1 MNNALI
7 HKRQLK
13 NYLWLVSNT
22 NKNYLCAYFQ
32 FANSF
37 PASQAHVSC
46 MVIQITL
53 RFQELCCQL
62 LCMLCL
68 LTYFQHISA
77 RHSHAELIVI
87 QIKWGAVPLMKWNT
101 VHVRFWEKKCRS
113 WSCAI
118 ICASYIL
125 WVIFSDRQCFSV
137 HPTCIIP
144 CRHVSYLLRF
154 CSSLQCSIGIDVVKY

>member
-32 FANSF
+32 FPNSF

-87 QIKWGAVPLMKWNT
+87 QIKCRSCSLNEMKHSSRAFLRKKNAGAGAVLSF
-101 VHVRFWEKKCRS
+101 VHLTFFE
-113 WSCAI
+113 
-118 ICASYIL
+118 
-125 WVIFSDRQCFSV
+125 
-137 HPTCIIP
+137 
-144 CRHVSYLLRF
+144 
-154 CSSLQCSIGIDVVKY
+154 

>member
-22 NKNYLCAYFQ
+22 NKNYLCAYFR

-87 QIKWGAVPLMKWNT
+87 QIK
-101 VHVRFWEKKCRS
+101 CRS
-113 WSCAI
+113 CSLNEMKHSSRAFLRKKMQELELCYHL
-118 ICASYIL
+118 CIL
-125 WVIFSDRQCFSV
+125 HSLSNLFRQAVFLCS
-137 HPTCIIP
+137 
-144 CRHVSYLLRF
+144 SYLHHTL
-154 CSSLQCSIGIDVVKY
+154 